1 MKNISKIK
9 LNLVKEKLYTEGLVN
24 RLYEDIANY
33 GEGEVEVK
41 ILMESILREEKG
53 KNIIEDIVTEFK
65 LAPKFIFT
73 FGTGIG
79 AFYEPIEK
87 LLTGSGF
94 KISEYQI
101 YLLIITAIALMVNEV
116 NSSKLVE
123 KLKEEGIHSAL
134 SSVMEYV
141 GNTKKLINSVTK
153 NVLGATYSLSDIL
166 AFTTLLV
173 PTMNILSQI
182 IDEYGLN
189 SKSLSVML
197 KGVVLSASIYGIKS
211 VIKRIKN
218 KIS

>member
-9 LNLVKEKLYTEGLVN
+9 LNLIKEKLYTEGLVN
-24 RLYEDIANY
+24 QLYKNIADY
-33 GEGEVEVK
+33 GNNEVDAKV
-41 ILMESILREEKG
+41 LMESIIKEEKG
-53 KNIIEDIVTEFK
+53 KSIIEDIVDEFK

-79 AFYEPIEK
+79 AFYEPVQK
-87 LLTGSGF
+87 LLSGSGF
-94 KISEYQI
+94 EITEYQT
-101 YLLIITAIALMVNEV
+101 YLLIITTIALMVNEV

-153 NVLGATYSLSDIL
+153 NVLGVTYSLSDVL
-166 AFTTLLV
+166 AFTILLV
-173 PTMNILSQI
+173 PTMNLLSQI
-182 IDEYGLN
+182 IDDYGLT
-189 SKSLSVML
+189 SKSLGVML

-211 VIKRIKN
+211 VVKRIKN
-218 KIS
+218 KLD